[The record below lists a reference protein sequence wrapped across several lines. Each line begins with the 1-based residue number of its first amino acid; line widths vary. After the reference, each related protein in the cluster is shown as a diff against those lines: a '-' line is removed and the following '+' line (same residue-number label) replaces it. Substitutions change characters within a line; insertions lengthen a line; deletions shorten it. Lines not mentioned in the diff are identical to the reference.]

1 MKKKFPKSQLIFLI
15 ISIFGFHNSIS
26 QINSITE
33 SIIKGQVIDTEKT
46 ALLGVNIMLKGTEK
60 GTTTDFDGNFT
71 IVAPS
76 NGILVFSYIGY
87 KDKEVAIDGKKEI
100 NVVLEQSLESLDEI
114 VIVGVSMKKVTSQD
128 LLSI

>member
-33 SIIKGQVIDTEKT
+33 NIIKGQVIDTEKT

-87 KDKEVAIDGKKEI
+87 KDKEVAIDGKKK
-100 NVVLEQSLESLDEI
+100 
-114 VIVGVSMKKVTSQD
+114 SM
-128 LLSI
+128 LF